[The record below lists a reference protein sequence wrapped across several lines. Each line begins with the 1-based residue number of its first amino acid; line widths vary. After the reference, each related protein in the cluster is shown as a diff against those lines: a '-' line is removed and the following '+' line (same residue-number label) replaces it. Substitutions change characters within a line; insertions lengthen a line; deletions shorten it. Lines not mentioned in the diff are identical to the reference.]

1 MNTRAS
7 AAIVASALAGSFLLQ
22 PFAAEA
28 QAARGGGAANAELM
42 QQLQQLASE
51 RTSLQADNARLKQ
64 QLADV
69 TKQRD
74 DLKKSQQTV
83 EQRSR
88 VSAAAL
94 EQSSRERAASE
105 EELTQL
111 KARMQE
117 LIAKFRE
124 TVQTMRQIEVEGS
137 TAKQNL
143 ATRDQQL
150 KVCVDRNLALYKLN
164 GEVLTHYEH
173 DSVWAHM
180 ARAEPFT
187 QIKRAQ
193 LENLID
199 DYKARAADERV
210 GPGRTAPLPGGAPG
224 PAAPPAGP
232 AAPQT
237 PAPPQGSTPQPQG
250 SGPTH

>member
-1 MNTRAS
+1 MSVRAS
-7 AAIVASALAGSFLLQ
+7 VVIVASTLAGTFLLQ
-22 PFAAEA
+22 SFVGA
-28 QAARGGGAANAELM
+28 QTARSGGAANAELM
-42 QQLQQLASE
+42 QQLQQVASE

-69 TKQRD
+69 TRQRD

-88 VSAAAL
+88 ASAAAL
-94 EQSSRERAASE
+94 GQSSRERAASE
-105 EELTQL
+105 QELSQL

-124 TVQTMRQIEVEGS
+124 TVQTMRQIEVEGT
-137 TAKQNL
+137 TARQNL

-150 KVCVDRNLALYKLN
+150 EACIDRNLALYKLN
-164 GEVLTHYEH
+164 SEVLTHYEH
-173 DSVWAHM
+173 DSVWAHI

-199 DYKARAADERV
+199 EYKARAADERISS
-210 GPGRTAPLPGGAPG
+210 GKSTSI
-224 PAAPPAGP
+224 PAGRP
-232 AAPQT
+232 
-237 PAPPQGSTPQPQG
+237 PAPPVPGASQPATSPAASTPPPLPQG
-250 SGPTH
+250 GGPTH

>member
-1 MNTRAS
+1 MNARAS
-7 AAIVASALAGSFLLQ
+7 AAIVAGTLAGALFLQ
-22 PFAAEA
+22 SGSQA
-28 QAARGGGAANAELM
+28 QVSRSGGAASAELM
-42 QQLQQLASE
+42 QQLQQLASD
-51 RTSLQADNARLKQ
+51 RTSLQTDNAHLKQ

-69 TKQRD
+69 TKERD
-74 DLKKSQQTV
+74 DLKKAQDTV

-88 VSAAAL
+88 TTAVAL
-94 EQSSRERAASE
+94 EQSGRERAASE
-105 EELTQL
+105 QELGQM

-124 TVQTMRQIEVEGS
+124 TVQTMRQIETEGS

-143 ATRDQQL
+143 ATRDREL
-150 KVCVDRNLALYKLN
+150 KVCIERNLALYQLN

-173 DSVWAHM
+173 DSVWAHL

-199 DYKARAADERV
+199 GYKARAADERV
-210 GPGRTAPLPGGAPG
+210 S
-224 PAAPPAGP
+224 AGKSL
-232 AAPQT
+232 
-237 PAPPQGSTPQPQG
+237 PAPAG
-250 SGPTH
+250 SGPAH